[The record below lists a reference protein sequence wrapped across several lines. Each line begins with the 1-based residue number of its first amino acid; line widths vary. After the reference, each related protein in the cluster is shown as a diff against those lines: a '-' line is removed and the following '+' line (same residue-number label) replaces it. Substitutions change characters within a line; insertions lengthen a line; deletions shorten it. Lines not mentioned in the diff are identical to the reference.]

1 MEKASFHD
9 VRTEQQ
15 LHEVELLSA
24 SLKKDQT
31 LLDLMK
37 KYNIPLEHLDTHP
50 YKVLSWYKE
59 YVKCLQCKG
68 LEHCKQK
75 ETGYFNQLVDDGFL
89 HVEKY
94 ACKYMRQKMQARKHL
109 DNFLVNDMPEKMVT
123 VNIKDIDLNDEKEE
137 YVASYIECVNALETN
152 KGIYLYGTLGSGKT
166 YLSAGACNQY
176 AKQGKKVA
184 FIHYPTFIQRMNS
197 RIQFKEYE
205 AELDKLKYAY
215 FLVIDEIGGETV
227 TEWNRDSILLPLL
240 NARYEKGLPTWFTSN
255 EDLASLKTHFQF
267 NNKSKEEEVKSL
279 RIMDRIKAMA
289 KPVELASDNRRV
301 YR

>member
-1 MEKASFHD
+1 MEKAVFHD

-15 LHEVELLSA
+15 LHEVEQLSA
-24 SLKKDQT
+24 SLKQDQT
-31 LLDLMK
+31 LLELMG
-37 KYNIPLEHLDTHP
+37 KYHIPLEHLDTHP

-59 YVKCLQCKG
+59 VINCLQCKG
-68 LEHCKQK
+68 LVHCKQK
-75 ETGYFNQLVDDGFL
+75 ETGYLNQLVDDGFL

-94 ACKYMRQKMQARKHL
+94 ACKYMREKIQARKYL
-109 DNFLVNDMPEKMVT
+109 DNFLVNDMPDKFVEVLKINQ
-123 VNIKDIDLNDEKEE
+123 NIELDK
-137 YVASYIECVNALETN
+137 SYVNAATACTEAYSKN
-152 KGIYLYGTLGSGKT
+152 EGIYLYGTLGAGKT
-166 YLSAGACNQY
+166 YISSCFCNNY

-255 EDLASLKTHFQF
+255 EDLDSLETHFRF
-267 NNKSKEEEVKSL
+267 NNKSKEEEVKAL

-289 KPVELASDNRRV
+289 KPVELASENRRV

>member
-1 MEKASFHD
+1 MEKAVFRD

-15 LHEVELLSA
+15 LHEVEQLST

-31 LLDLMK
+31 LLSLMEI
-37 KYNIPLEHLDTHP
+37 NRIPFEHLDTHP

-59 YVKCLQCKG
+59 YVNCLQCKG

-89 HVEKY
+89 HIEKY
-94 ACKYMRQKMQARKHL
+94 ACKYMRKKIQERKHL
-109 DNFLVNDMPEKMVT
+109 DQFLVNDMPESMIP
-123 VNIKDIDLNDEKEE
+123 VNIKHIDLDKEQE
-137 YVASYIECVNALETN
+137 QYVAAYSECVDALEEN
-152 KGIYLYGTLGSGKT
+152 KGIYLYGTLGAGKT
-166 YLSAGACNQY
+166 YLGAGACNYY
-176 AKQGKKVA
+176 AKKGKKVA

-205 AELDKLKYAY
+205 VELQKLKYAY

-255 EDLASLKTHFQF
+255 EDLESLKTHFRF
-267 NNKSKEEEVKSL
+267 NNKSKEEKVKAL
-279 RIMDRIKAMA
+279 RIMDRIQAMA